1 MRIVKTK
8 IYHFKELSEQ
18 VQEKVI
24 QQFADINVD
33 YKWWDTIYEDAKT
46 ILLKLTEFDIFCCC
60 YCGGEFIEY
69 ADNTAQAI
77 VKYHGK
83 DCETHKT
90 AQIFIAESARLLNL
104 YPEKLDVSGYDNN
117 ETERENQQE
126 ILNNEFLKDI
136 LEDYRIILQ
145 KEYEYLASKEAIIET
160 ITINEYEFIEDGK
173 QF

>member
-24 QQFADINVD
+24 QQFADINVS
-33 YKWWDTIYEDAKT
+33 YEWWDTIYEDAKT
-46 ILLKLTEFDIFCCC
+46 ILLKLIEFDISRY

-104 YPEKLDVSGYDNN
+104 YPEKLAVLGYDNN
-117 ETERENQQE
+117 ETERKNQQE

-136 LEDYRIILQ
+136 LEDYCIILQ

-160 ITINEYEFIEDGK
+160 ITINEYEFTEDGK